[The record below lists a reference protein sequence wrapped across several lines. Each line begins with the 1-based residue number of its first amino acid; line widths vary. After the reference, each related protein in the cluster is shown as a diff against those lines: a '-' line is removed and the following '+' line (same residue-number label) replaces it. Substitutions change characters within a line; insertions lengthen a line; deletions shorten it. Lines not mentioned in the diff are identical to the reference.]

1 MNTGNMENDNNIFDE
16 FQHTLQSMKGNL
28 HVLEAS
34 VPVEKQMEYFKYS
47 EKVRGHNRN
56 TTVEEQIDRLNFDQS
71 SIEEMKYAM
80 TYLAISG
87 DVQAYRALEN
97 YKKDANNKLLNDWIT
112 MSLLQARITLD
123 SELSDEK
130 QVFISTGLGGEGSK
144 LRFYAF
150 FKSEGLRPFSDYQ
163 RKLIEEEIPYHLRR
177 YHGEAEEI
185 QIETNYFSIV
195 FLIELQ
201 VDLKTMLM
209 NAIAECNEY
218 GNFIHSSFIV
228 TNVKRFTAED
238 IERELR
244 KR

>member
-1 MNTGNMENDNNIFDE
+1 MENDNIFSE
-16 FQHTLQSMKGNL
+16 FQQSLKGLSGNL

-47 EKVRGHNRN
+47 EKVREHREDA
-56 TTVEEQIDRLNFDQS
+56 TIEEQISVLNSDHS
-71 SIEEMKYAM
+71 SIEETKYAM
-80 TYLAISG
+80 AFLAVSG
-87 DVQAYRALEN
+87 DVKAYRALEN
-97 YKKDANNKLLNDWIT
+97 YDKDSKNKFLNDWAT

-123 SELSDEK
+123 SELSDER

-163 RKLIEEEIPYHLRR
+163 RNLIEKEMSFYIRR
-177 YHGEAEEI
+177 YHGVVENI
-185 QIETNYFSIV
+185 QIEENYFTIV
-195 FLIELQ
+195 FLLELQ
-201 VDLKTMLM
+201 VDLKTMLL

-218 GNFIHSSFIV
+218 GNFIQTSFVV

-238 IERELR
+238 IERELK